1 VRGSALRPRR
11 WRVPPGDRVGMAQMV
26 VAFVGTA
33 AWVGGVLLLVVMAVV
48 PLLEHFADE
57 DDR

>member
-1 VRGSALRPRR
+1 
-11 WRVPPGDRVGMAQMV
+11 MAQMV

-48 PLLEHFADE
+48 PLLEHFADA